1 MTTRS
6 GSLGG
11 PTAASNRRVT
21 WWILCLAAVV
31 FAAAVGTWQAQAILR
46 FRQPTVDHTLVG
58 EERIVLEGVA
68 YRLTGFHHGADL
80 PIRSD
85 MRDIRDS
92 DVVSA
97 LAGAELVQVVLTVE
111 LVDVAR
117 PSDTV
122 FCDITVED
130 SAGRSWRSDST
141 VGYEV
146 AGPGTSSCT
155 GAYEKE
161 PKVGVPFQVGTVFQV
176 PADVVDD
183 VTVRVRLS
191 GGQGRYLLELRPR

>member
-6 GSLGG
+6 RSLGT
-11 PTAASNRRVT
+11 PTAPSNRRLT

-31 FAAAVGTWQAQAILR
+31 FVAAVGTWQAQAILR

-58 EERIVLEGVA
+58 QERVVVEGVA
-68 YRLTGFHHGADL
+68 YQLTGFHHGADL
-80 PIRSD
+80 PIRPD

-97 LAGAELVQVVLTVE
+97 LAGAELVQVILTVE

-117 PSDTV
+117 SPDSV
-122 FCDITVED
+122 FCDITLED
-130 SAGRSWRSDST
+130 PAGRSWRSDGT

-146 AGPGTSSCT
+146 ASPATSSCT
-155 GAYEKE
+155 GVYEKTSQ
-161 PKVGVPFQVGTVFQV
+161 VGVPFEVGTVFQV

-191 GGQGRYLLELRPR
+191 GGQDRSLLELRPR